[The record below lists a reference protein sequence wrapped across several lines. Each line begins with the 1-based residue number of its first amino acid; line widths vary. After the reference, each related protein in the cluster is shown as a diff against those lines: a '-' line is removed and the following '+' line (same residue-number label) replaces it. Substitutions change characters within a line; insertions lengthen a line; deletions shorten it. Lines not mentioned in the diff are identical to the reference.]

1 MNVNDL
7 TQKIIGASVEVH
19 REIGPGLLESVYE
32 KLLCYELIKAG
43 LIIKTQVPIP
53 VHYDNKRFTDIGFR
67 ADVIV
72 NNQVLI
78 EIKSTEGIAPVHYK
92 QVLTY
97 LRLSNL
103 KIGLLINF
111 NEEILI
117 KGVKR
122 IVNNLWQLNILNKAA
137 YWATTP

>member
-122 IVNNLWQLNILNKAA
+122 IVNNL
-137 YWATTP
+137 

>member
-7 TQKIIGASVEVH
+7 TQLIIGASVQVH

-43 LIIKTQVPIP
+43 LIIETQVPIP
-53 VHYDNKRFTDIGFR
+53 VYYDNKRFTDIGFR

-122 IVNNLWQLNILNKAA
+122 IVNNL
-137 YWATTP
+137 